1 MFPVET
7 ISDARCLIE
16 KNMVRESTSKMH
28 NGITAALSDLVS
40 DMLKSSREAR
50 IDKIKNLVNQIMEEG
65 FIPNVNL

>member
-1 MFPVET
+1 
-7 ISDARCLIE
+7 
-16 KNMVRESTSKMH
+16 MVRESTSKMH

-40 DMLKSSREAR
+40 DMVKSSREAR